1 MNMNNF
7 ASIFIEKTVLGSK
20 IHVLQIGVVFVKDN
34 KFRYFYKY
42 VKNDIKNSNNA
53 IELSEVIKSLSKIIG
68 DKKIILKNDDNND
81 FKVLNTMYTKYL
93 NRPFTNFVYDVSKN
107 SLFLGNKKSN
117 LDFLCAKYDVNFKN
131 DKGLPTSVFKAQKI
145 FVIGTK
151 MFKLGIKNV

>member
-7 ASIFIEKTVLGSK
+7 ASIFIEKTVLGSR

-42 VKNDIKNSNNA
+42 VENEIKNSNNA
-53 IELSEVIKSLSKIIG
+53 TELPEVIKALSKIIG

-81 FKVLNTMYTKYL
+81 FKVLNAMYMKHL
-93 NRPFTNFVYDVSKN
+93 NKPFNNFVYDISKN
-107 SLFLGNKKSN
+107 ALFLGNKKTN
-117 LDFLCAKYDVNFKN
+117 LDYLCTKYDVNFKN
-131 DKGLPTSVFKAQKI
+131 NKGLPTSVFKAQKI